1 MGDLTTNQA
10 AAASSR
16 ERILDAAEQL
26 FSEQG
31 ISGTSLRALTR
42 AADVN
47 LASVHYY
54 FGSKEALLDAVI
66 DRRAK
71 PVTAQRLFAL
81 ETLRS
86 SGEDL
91 EIEAILEAFVFPPLS
106 AISTSSEQEQ
116 RLGRLTARIEAQ
128 PPELVESL
136 SRKHFGDVSSDF
148 VDALQSAL
156 PHLRKELVADR
167 FRYAAGLF
175 SFLFS
180 GNFDLDTL
188 PNHPPQPRSLDQK
201 LSNAIGFLAAGM
213 RAADP
218 MEARKPARR
227 EVAA

>member
-91 EIEAILEAFVFPPLS
+91 EIEAILEAFVFPPPQCDFHFVGTG
-106 AISTSSEQEQ
+106 AAT
-116 RLGRLTARIEAQ
+116 
-128 PPELVESL
+128 
-136 SRKHFGDVSSDF
+136 RKID
-148 VDALQSAL
+148 
-156 PHLRKELVADR
+156 RADR
-167 FRYAAGLF
+167 
-175 SFLFS
+175 S
-180 GNFDLDTL
+180 
-188 PNHPPQPRSLDQK
+188 
-201 LSNAIGFLAAGM
+201 
-213 RAADP
+213 
-218 MEARKPARR
+218 PAT
-227 EVAA
+227 

>member
-1 MGDLTTNQA
+1 MGAMTDQSVEE
-10 AAASSR
+10 SSR
-16 ERILDAAEQL
+16 ERILNAAEQL

-31 ISGTSLRALTR
+31 ISGTSLRAVTR
-42 AADVN
+42 AAGVN

-71 PVTAQRLFAL
+71 PVNAQRLLAL
-81 ETLRS
+81 ETLMS
-86 SGEDL
+86 SGDSL

-106 AISTSSEQEQ
+106 AISVSSQQEQ

-136 SRKHFGDVSSDF
+136 SRKHFGEVSSGF
-148 VDALQSAL
+148 VEAMQKAL

-188 PNHPPQPRSLDQK
+188 PDHPPQLRTLEQK
-201 LSNAIGFLAAGM
+201 LSEAICFIAAGM

-218 MEARKPARR
+218 ISVQKPDCR